1 MKYKDKNLLD
11 NIWHDLQNYKITERE
26 LANKYGCTERTIR
39 RYIKILK
46 NQNMIKLE
54 GKGTKSKWVILKQ
67 NYDKRFNLNGIYD
80 III

>member
-1 MKYKDKNLLD
+1 MKYIDKNLLD

-46 NQNMIKLE
+46 NQN
-54 GKGTKSKWVILKQ
+54 ILK
-67 NYDKRFNLNGIYD
+67 
-80 III
+80 

>member
-1 MKYKDKNLLD
+1 MKYIDKNLLD

-54 GKGTKSKWVILKQ
+54 GKGTKSKWVILK
-67 NYDKRFNLNGIYD
+67 
-80 III
+80 